1 MDKRMEMMDSRMKK
15 PKFSLL
21 RHDQEMQKL
30 VEMCDKVTLAH
41 WAIACTNRVI
51 HFYEVDYPDDDR
63 PHQALQTLQAW
74 IETGKF
80 SMKVIR
86 CAALASHAAAREV
99 GEDTPAR
106 SAARAAGQAVSTAHV
121 AAHALGAAN
130 YALQAIHRSASAEEA
145 ENAVANERDW
155 QYHMLQ
161 TLYRKSKQ
169 NQPPH

>member
-1 MDKRMEMMDSRMKK
+1 MKK

-21 RHDQEMQKL
+21 RHDQDMQKL

-51 HFYEVDYPDDDR
+51 HFYEADYPDDAC

-74 IETGKF
+74 IETGEF
-80 SMKVIR
+80 SMNVIR
-86 CAALASHAAAREV
+86 SAALASHAAAREV

-106 SAARAAGQAVSTAHV
+106 SVARAAGQAVSTAHV

-130 YALQAIHRSASAEEA
+130 YALQAIHRAASPEIAER
-145 ENAVANERDW
+145 AVSTERDW
-155 QYHMLQ
+155 QYQKLQ
-161 TLYRKSKQ
+161 TLCVK
-169 NQPPH
+169 NN

>member
-1 MDKRMEMMDSRMKK
+1 MHK
-15 PKFSLL
+15 PS
-21 RHDQEMQKL
+21 HP
-30 VEMCDKVTLAH
+30 
-41 WAIACTNRVI
+41 
-51 HFYEVDYPDDDR
+51 FYEADYPDDAR
-63 PHQALQTLQAW
+63 PHQALQTLQEW

-80 SMKVIR
+80 SMNVIR
-86 CAALASHAAAREV
+86 SAALASHAAAREV

-130 YALQAIHRSASAEEA
+130 YALQATHRAASSEEA

-155 QYHMLQ
+155 QYQMLQ
-161 TLYRKSKQ
+161 MLNKKSKQ

>member
-1 MDKRMEMMDSRMKK
+1 MKK

-21 RHDQEMQKL
+21 HHDREMEEL

-41 WAIACTNRVI
+41 WAIACTTRVI
-51 HFYEVDYPDDDR
+51 HFYEADYPDDAR
-63 PHQALQTLQAW
+63 PHQALLTLQTW

-80 SMKVIR
+80 SMNVIR
-86 CAALASHAAAREV
+86 SAALASHAAAREV

-130 YALQAIHRSASAEEA
+130 YAMQAIHRAASPEEA

-161 TLYRKSKQ
+161 TLYRKSTQ
-169 NQPPH
+169 NPTPC